1 MRILNRLLLPL
12 VVALIAFASATT
24 AIAQSSQTWMPAFD
38 PDQHVYID
46 QKLSEHDSKPVS
58 LPNLPAAIEEAQKV
72 HNLKVYV
79 VATEQGSESSASP
92 TLAAKK
98 LDELI
103 LRWSNDANFPKDDY
117 LVIMWVRFKDDPV
130 RGSVAANGGNRLRA
144 YGMSASHF
152 SSDSGPVIPVLKQ
165 HMRERPELALTT
177 IIANV
182 NNEVTNAIAAQQS
195 AKDREEALKEL
206 PGILLKWGSILAAL
220 GLGIFLTLR
229 FSRWNSRAKLLRNR
243 FENNL
248 HKVGEQLT
256 KLKADHGQFLH
267 DQSNWQTRFKGATL
281 EKLTA
286 GFQAYSELLSVNA
299 AASARL
305 AESDK
310 ARRRYWF
317 PRIQGSLDAITLLS
331 EKPIVVSSKAIELE
345 MATLFGGVTVDKT
358 VDPDDVFANGSKLF
372 ADANSALSEIKRC
385 IAVNDSAIAT
395 VGDTILWVDGQHG
408 RFEEERLTL
417 APYQSTL
424 DQLVAER
431 NQFKSDAF
439 ADPVTYILEVPGL
452 TGLAAELKATIEE
465 AFKIADDI
473 EAAGQLI
480 AETVKHV
487 DQLRKTGVD
496 YKFFGA
502 EPRVLDK
509 SYRLNE
515 DGGNPDPVIHEAAG
529 LLMRAFNLLFAGAL
543 DPAVDKLEDARVRRE
558 DAIKVIDR
566 VFAAKAKVEADAHL
580 VAETKA
586 ELDKEVKSARKTL
599 AVLQRDF
606 LPVNFPNA
614 AADCADVDVT
624 IAVALDLYAKVRDRY
639 DRQLYLSATGLLK
652 ESLEEIA
659 SARFKCAAVEELLV
673 TLTSNREDSRKF
685 VPAARIH
692 ADRLGKLLKER
703 HFTTSAATDADL
715 AEAFKE
721 TVALEAIVV
730 QPVANWADA
739 HKRSTDLTAKL
750 VEIETACDEQL
761 KLYEETYELV
771 GTLPADVESA
781 YLAINENTL
790 QSAREAHRAVAG
802 ELEALS
808 CAVDKPKSDWKALH
822 ERAVKAHELCQTC
835 RNQAAADDHNQKQAA
850 LHLAYCKVRSRRF
863 ARRKHKYLTEANRL
877 YAEAQK
883 AFAKRDWAG
892 ASKAAVAA
900 YREFLKFDRHQKRRT
915 ATLVVKEAPGGGS
928 ASSRPTASGSAAASD
943 DGYSTGIAIAIGMS
957 MGSGNPQPTS
967 SGSSSSSSSTTS
979 TSSGSSYTPSYSSD
993 TGGSS
998 ISVSSGGGDF
1008 GGGSGGG
1015 GY

>member
-1 MRILNRLLLPL
+1 MRILNKLLLPL

-24 AIAQSSQTWMPAFD
+24 AMAQSSQTWMPAFN

-46 QKLSEHDSKPVS
+46 QKLSEHGSKPVS

-72 HNLKVYV
+72 HKLKVYV
-79 VATEQGSESSASP
+79 IATEQGSESSASP

-117 LVIMWVRFKDDPV
+117 LVIMWVRFKDDPA

-177 IIANV
+177 IISNV
-182 NNEVTNAIAAQQS
+182 NAEVTNAIS
-195 AKDREEALKEL
+195 AEQRAKERDEVLKEL

-229 FSRWNSRAKLLRNR
+229 SSRWSSRAQLLRNR

-248 HKVGEQLT
+248 HDVGEQLAR
-256 KLKADHGQFLH
+256 LKTDHGQFLH
-267 DQSNWQTRFKGATL
+267 DQSNWATRFKGATL

-286 GFQAYSELLSVNA
+286 GFQAYSELLSVHA

-305 AESDK
+305 AESDR
-310 ARRRYWF
+310 ARRKYWF
-317 PRIQGSLDAITLLS
+317 PRIQGSLDAIELLS
-331 EKPIVVSSKAIELE
+331 EKPIVVSSTAIELE
-345 MATLFGGVTVDKT
+345 MATLFGGLTVDKT
-358 VDPDDVFANGSKLF
+358 VDPDDVFANGSALY
-372 ADANSALSEIKRC
+372 ATVNSALTEIKRC
-385 IAVNDSAIAT
+385 IDITDAAIAT
-395 VGDTILWVDGQHG
+395 VGDTILWVDGQHA
-408 RFEEERLTL
+408 RFEQERLTL
-417 APYQSTL
+417 AAYQATL

-431 NQFKSDAF
+431 NQFKSDAS
-439 ADPVTYILEVPGL
+439 ADPVTLILEVPGI

-473 EAAGQLI
+473 EAAGKLI
-480 AETVKHV
+480 AETVKRV
-487 DQLRKTGVD
+487 DELRKTGVD
-496 YKFFGA
+496 YKFFGS
-502 EPRVLDK
+502 EPRVLEK
-509 SYRLNE
+509 SYRLQE
-515 DGGNPDPVIHEAAG
+515 EGGNPDPVIHEAAG

-566 VFAAKAKVEADAHL
+566 VFAAKAKVESEAHL
-580 VAETKA
+580 VGDTKR
-586 ELDKEVKSARKTL
+586 ELDKELKSARKAL

-614 AADCADVDVT
+614 ATDCADVDVT
-624 IAVALDLYAKVRDRY
+624 ITVALDLFAKVKDAY
-639 DRQLYLSATGLLK
+639 DRQFYLHAAELLQ
-652 ESLEEIA
+652 ESLAEIS
-659 SARFKCAAVEELLV
+659 SARSRCAAVEELLV
-673 TLTSNREDSRKF
+673 SLTSNREDSRKL
-685 VPAARIH
+685 VPQARSH
-692 ADRLGKLLKER
+692 ANRLGKLLTER
-703 HFTTSAATDADL
+703 HFTTSAATDAGL
-715 AEAFKE
+715 AEALDE

-730 QPVANWADA
+730 QPAADWVDA
-739 HKRSTDLTAKL
+739 HKRSTDLVAKL

-761 KLYEETYELV
+761 RLYEETYELV

-781 YLAINENTL
+781 FLAINENTL
-790 QSAREAHRAVAG
+790 QAARDAHKDATG

-808 CAVDKPKSDWKALH
+808 CAIEKPKSDWKALN

-835 RNQAAADDHNQKQAA
+835 RDCAASDDRNHKQSA

-863 ARRKHKYLTEANRL
+863 ARRKHKYLTDANRL

-900 YREFLKFDRHQKRRT
+900 YKEFLKFDRHQKRRT
-915 ATLVVKEAPGGGS
+915 ATLVVKDAPGGGS
-928 ASSRPTASGSAAASD
+928 TSSRPTASGSTAASD

-967 SGSSSSSSSTTS
+967 SGSSSSSSSTTT
-979 TSSGSSYTPSYSSD
+979 TSSSSSYTPSYSSD